1 VTASELIEELRAFIK
16 RSGDLPVTNDDG
28 DEVISVT
35 ENTIW
40 GDKDDDPDTEVCCL
54 EFEE

>member
-1 VTASELIEELRAFIK
+1 VKASELIEELRAFIK

-28 DEVISVT
+28 D
-35 ENTIW
+35 
-40 GDKDDDPDTEVCCL
+40 PDNMEVCSL